1 MFLAVLEIFILETD
15 LTVIIL
21 DTMEGLVWTNAFHG
35 HQSAYHEENMIDVA
49 AVLISFAIHDK
60 IIGKMIIHAL
70 ISKDWEWLILFVN
83 CDIRYT

>member
-21 DTMEGLVWTNAFHG
+21 DTMEGWVWTNAFD
-35 HQSAYHEENMIDVA
+35 HQSAYHEENMIDIVA
-49 AVLISFAIHDK
+49 FLISFAIHDK

-83 CDIRYT
+83 CDIQYT